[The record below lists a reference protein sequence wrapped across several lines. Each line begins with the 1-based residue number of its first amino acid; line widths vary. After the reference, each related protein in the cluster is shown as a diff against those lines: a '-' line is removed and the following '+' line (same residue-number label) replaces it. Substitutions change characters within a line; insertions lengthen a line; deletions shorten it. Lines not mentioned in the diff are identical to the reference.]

1 MKRKW
6 KSRSGWETERVV
18 GVRAWCYFR
27 SRRDSIPAARY
38 LVFSRSPS
46 SFLFRLP
53 IARVPPK
60 LKKTRLSPRRCRQPK
75 STQST
80 PHCVCMHPVSKWR
93 RPAPARNCEG
103 KTQIGSLFNGRDLL
117 ANNTTHTHTH
127 RVGAVRKGNQKS
139 NDSAIGPATH
149 TIEVIPQSDRRPGND
164 HNCNEMTVH

>member
-93 RPAPARNCEG
+93 RPAPARNSR
-103 KTQIGSLFNGRDLL
+103 QNSNWLSIQRPRSIGEQYN
-117 ANNTTHTHTH
+117 THTHTH
-127 RVGAVRKGNQKS
+127 SWGRKKRES
-139 NDSAIGPATH
+139 KIK
-149 TIEVIPQSDRRPGND
+149 
-164 HNCNEMTVH
+164 